1 MVRRMLLVGGAAL
14 ALIGFVL
21 GLSSIAL
28 PWLDIDVVARVD
40 LIGFS
45 RQQHDSKPVFALD
58 GGAWF
63 FVVLMLLFLLVLAA
77 TLTSGAVS
85 RLLGG
90 AGMALSVAGLAVV
103 VAIWPDTDA
112 GDSSVVSALGF
123 AQAQTELTVGVG
135 AVLAPI
141 ALLILGAAALLIGLG
156 GGIGDW
162 LRRVV
167 AAAAA

>member
-1 MVRRMLLVGGAAL
+1 MARRVLLVGGAAL

-21 GLSSIAL
+21 GVCSVAL
-28 PWLDIDVVARVD
+28 PWLDIDIVARVD
-40 LIGFS
+40 ILGFS

-58 GGAWF
+58 GGSWY
-63 FVVLMLLFLLVLAA
+63 FVVLTLLFLLVLAA

-85 RLLGG
+85 RLIGG
-90 AGMALSVAGLAVV
+90 AGMAVAVAGLAVV
-103 VAIWPDTDA
+103 VAVWSDTD
-112 GDSSVVSALGF
+112 GGSSYVSAFGF
-123 AQAQTELTVGVG
+123 AQAQTELTAGAG

-141 ALLILGAAALLIGLG
+141 ALLILGAASLLIGLA

-167 AAAAA
+167 AAAAN